1 VTEGN
6 YDALAMVRTCK
17 RLFER
22 IGLRPERLRLEWV
35 SAGEGIRFANIMNEY
50 AAQVQALGPV
60 GKGEGLDAE
69 ELKFRLE
76 AATRILPWLR
86 LVLAQRLRVS
96 PRTEEAYLRFFE
108 SAEFERLFEELV
120 ADKLVQSELTLLLS
134 AKPASTSELAQRLRL
149 SPAELSRHLRDSS
162 RQGLVR
168 FDPTRGSYSLA

>member
-6 YDALAMVRTCK
+6 YDALAMVETCK
-17 RLFER
+17 KLLERL
-22 IGLRPERLRLEWV
+22 GLRPERLRLEWV

-50 AAQVQALGPV
+50 AARMQELGPL
-60 GKGEGLDAE
+60 GKGEGIEPA

-96 PRTEEAYLRFFE
+96 PRTEAAYHAFFE
-108 SAEFERLFEELV
+108 SPEFERLFEELV
-120 ADKLVQSELTLLLS
+120 GDKLVAAEIALLLS
-134 AKPASTSELAQRLRL
+134 EQPATTAQLAERLGL
-149 SPAELSRHLRDSS
+149 SAAEISRHLRDTS

-168 FDPTRGSYSLA
+168 YDTAKKSYSLA